1 MARQGSGLSGGG
13 RGGRT
18 PTGRCVHQVQTNV
31 PGDHL
36 EVPIHGEEGP
46 SLSESDGGDQAVHHG
61 PYRFAVAAAGTL
73 DERSVLEV
81 GETFHLEDLE
91 SGEQMLN
98 VERRSFRGT
107 AREQFHEDR
116 GRRGDRRVRHYGGTE
131 GVVGRALG
139 GS

>member
-1 MARQGSGLSGGG
+1 MARQGSGPSG
-13 RGGRT
+13 GGRT

-91 SGEQMLN
+91 SGEKVLN
-98 VERRSFRGT
+98 VERSPLRGT
-107 AREQFHEDR
+107 TGEQLHEDR
-116 GRRGDRRVRHYGGTE
+116 GRRGDGHVRRHR
-131 GVVGRALG
+131 
-139 GS
+139 